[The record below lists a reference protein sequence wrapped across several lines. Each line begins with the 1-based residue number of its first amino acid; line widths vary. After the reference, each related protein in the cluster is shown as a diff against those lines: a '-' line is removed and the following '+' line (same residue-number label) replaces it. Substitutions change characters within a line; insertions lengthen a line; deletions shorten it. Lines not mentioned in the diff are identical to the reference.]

1 MKKWLFFVGVALVGY
16 LVFQQFK
23 KQKSQ
28 IPIKTESDPSIIK
41 PVEKKIDAGGS
52 VTGQETA

>member
-16 LVFQQFK
+16 FVFQQFK
-23 KQKSQ
+23 NKSK
-28 IPIKTESDPSIIK
+28 IPIKAEKDPSIIK
-41 PVEKKIDAGGS
+41 PVEKRIDAGGS